1 MNKETSIIKRNAKD
15 SMIQIRHIQIICGI
29 LKIRDKNCIN
39 QITFYHFIMRI
50 IIPHIQIRYFV
61 FSKIST
67 IYGLIILKLSMAS

>member
-29 LKIRDKNCIN
+29 LKIRNKNCFN
-39 QITFYHFIMRI
+39 QIT
-50 IIPHIQIRYFV
+50 IRYFV

>member
-29 LKIRDKNCIN
+29 LKIRNEKFSLIRS
-39 QITFYHFIMRI
+39 HFIMSIVRN
-50 IIPHIQIRYFV
+50 
-61 FSKIST
+61 SKIST

>member
-15 SMIQIRHIQIICGI
+15 SMIQIRHIQIICVI
-29 LKIRDKNCIN
+29 LKIRNKNCIN
-39 QITFYHFIMRI
+39 QITFYHEYFD
-50 IIPHIQIRYFV
+50 IQIRYFV